1 MGCGASSARAAVYL
15 PGLDSRQEAQRA
27 TDAQAQAVRRP
38 ANAQAHALKEQ
49 VRSLQQRIAD
59 QNSFL
64 VRFCSATCTLQEH
77 LVSSMQQR
85 HISSVVELEKRLVE
99 EQAKGAEEVEALK
112 QLEEEKGKVMQEL
125 DKVERLQEDMVG
137 FKKSIEDAKE
147 SNREAESN
155 EKLMFE
161 EERAAL
167 QKLLEVGRESK
178 VKHAYMDVAMMPT
191 PGETAGACA
200 YYGDVCGAR
209 AYIVESTMC
218 GCMHTRPKTHAHSV
232 GAVYCICIRR
242 CGKKD

>member
-1 MGCGASSARAAVYL
+1 M
-15 PGLDSRQEAQRA
+15 
-27 TDAQAQAVRRP
+27 
-38 ANAQAHALKEQ
+38 
-49 VRSLQQRIAD
+49 
-59 QNSFL
+59 
-64 VRFCSATCTLQEH
+64 
-77 LVSSMQQR
+77 SSMQQR

-125 DKVERLQEDMVG
+125 DKVARLQEDMVG

-178 VKHAYMDVAMMPT
+178 VKHA
-191 PGETAGACA
+191 
-200 YYGDVCGAR
+200 
-209 AYIVESTMC
+209 
-218 GCMHTRPKTHAHSV
+218 
-232 GAVYCICIRR
+232 
-242 CGKKD
+242 